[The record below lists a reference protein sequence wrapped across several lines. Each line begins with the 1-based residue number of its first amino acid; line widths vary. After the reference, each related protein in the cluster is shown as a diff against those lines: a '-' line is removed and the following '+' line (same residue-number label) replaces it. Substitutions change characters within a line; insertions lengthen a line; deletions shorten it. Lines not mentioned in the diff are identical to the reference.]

1 MCSLCSCS
9 GGIRQKWEVG
19 EQMKAEWKGRAEAL
33 FFVEKKSIVDIEN
46 EIGVSRKSISA
57 HLRPCPEY
65 EMERNRRKVANAA
78 NRTEHKRDWDRKNR
92 PFSPGP
98 VTQDTI
104 RREHEMAVAILS
116 REKYR

>member
-1 MCSLCSCS
+1 ME
-9 GGIRQKWEVG
+9 G
-19 EQMKAEWKGRAEAL
+19 
-33 FFVEKKSIVDIEN
+33 KSIVDIED

-57 HLRPCPEY
+57 HLRSRPAY
-65 EMERNRRKVANAA
+65 DLERNRRKAANAES
-78 NRTEHKRDWDRKNR
+78 RTEYKREWDRKNR

>member
-1 MCSLCSCS
+1 MCSLCSCP

-57 HLRPCPEY
+57 HLRSCPEY

-78 NRTEHKRDWDRKNR
+78 NRTEYKRDWDRKNR